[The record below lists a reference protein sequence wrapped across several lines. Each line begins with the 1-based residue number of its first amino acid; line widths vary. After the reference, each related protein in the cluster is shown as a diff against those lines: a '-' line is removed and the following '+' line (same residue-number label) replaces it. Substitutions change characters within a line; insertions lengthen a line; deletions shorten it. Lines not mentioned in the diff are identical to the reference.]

1 MIRNFIIYFLVSVM
15 TIQLSHKM
23 LFVLH
28 YSIYKQEIAAS
39 KCVNKDKPK
48 LKCNGKCHLKKKLEE
63 KTLQNPNNDLP
74 LPGLL
79 KKIFEQQTFYL
90 LLQELNLHKEI
101 VSSGRW
107 AAFYYSQNYRF
118 SFLIPVFH
126 PPEIIDSIVSSSA
139 H

>member
-1 MIRNFIIYFLVSVM
+1 MIKNFIIFFLVSVM

-63 KTLQNPNNDLP
+63 KTQQSPNNDST

-79 KKIFEQQTFYL
+79 KKIFEQIENSRELIIQ
-90 LLQELNLHKEI
+90 LQMLI
-101 VSSGRW
+101 
-107 AAFYYSQNYRF
+107 QNDY
-118 SFLIPVFH
+118 
-126 PPEIIDSIVSSSA
+126 
-139 H
+139 